1 MYKFLVLPL
10 LLLVAGCAALGVAP
24 ANTFNKRAV
33 VANTAIEA
41 AAVTVETLYKAG
53 KITQAEAHNVHDHL
67 VEAAAGISLARSV
80 AEVDLTEATNRLDAI
95 VIGLQT
101 LDAYLRSKQ

>member
-1 MYKFLVLPL
+1 MYKLLVLPL
-10 LLLVAGCAALGVAP
+10 LLVIAGCAALGVAP

-33 VANTAIEA
+33 VANTMIES
-41 AAVTVETLYKAG
+41 AAVTVETLFKAG
-53 KITQAEAHNVHDHL
+53 KINQAEAHNVHDHL
-67 VEAAAGISLARSV
+67 VEAAAGISLARTV
-80 AEVDLTEATNRLDAI
+80 ADSDITEASNRLDAI